1 MPYAKI
7 TTETLK
13 HGGAFDSRS
22 LLQKKPKNDLEWIGE
37 LFADSKPLRTHSTNC
52 LTHLAGLI
60 GIARQMSDAPPCL
73 RGESSLSRAVTV
85 PIPAPPA
92 PAPPP
97 PPHAQDYHDHQPGG
111 FARDA
116 AHGFAA
122 DRLVHH
128 RHRDTQRQQQP
139 RPAGVC
145 PDRKRIVEGPVM
157 VDIRGQHRR
166 EGVNHFSPV

>member
-60 GIARQMSDAPPCL
+60 GIARQMSNAPPCL

-97 PPHAQDYHDHQPGG
+97 PPPCPGLSRSP
-111 FARDA
+111 ARRLRAGRGAWICSGSTCTPPPPRYTA
-116 AHGFAA
+116 AAAATASGRLSRSEA
-122 DRLVHH
+122 DR
-128 RHRDTQRQQQP
+128 
-139 RPAGVC
+139 
-145 PDRKRIVEGPVM
+145 
-157 VDIRGQHRR
+157 
-166 EGVNHFSPV
+166 